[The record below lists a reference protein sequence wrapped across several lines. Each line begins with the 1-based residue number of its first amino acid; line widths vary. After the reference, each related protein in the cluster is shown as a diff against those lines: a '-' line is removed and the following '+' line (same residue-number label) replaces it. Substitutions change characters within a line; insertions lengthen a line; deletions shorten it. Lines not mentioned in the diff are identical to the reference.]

1 VRSRILLL
9 AAAAFAA
16 FAAFPLFPALVCGGA
31 ARAAAPPTLLP
42 VAPLDPG
49 GEDWEGLAQFV
60 RLAQKELGTK
70 RALAEPRLE
79 LGGLTGEDAIVLV
92 HPDGPIEPEELSA
105 FMAAGGR
112 VVLLDDYGTGSGL
125 LAHFGIRRVPLP
137 RRPAQMLRNNPA
149 LAIAE
154 PVGTHA
160 GLRGAAHVVTNHATG
175 LSSPSGTKI
184 LPLLAV
190 RAQGEPDGLLAAEV
204 TVGRGRLLVVG
215 DASIAMNSMLRYP
228 GNRALAS
235 ALIRYAGTKSPL
247 DGHEAHEGT
256 VYILANNAALKGSFV
271 RGPSVASAMRR
282 AFAETIEGLRR
293 GMPPSASYLAAVL
306 MGLSVVLWT
315 GTRAGRTH
323 KPKMPRF
330 VRPIPVAVQGGI
342 AGRAASLCAPGAS
355 RVVAL
360 LELKNALEEQLAVRL
375 GLERAVPHGE
385 LVAKARVR
393 GLLGEESA
401 RELSAL
407 FARLNV
413 LEVMALRGRRAPPWR
428 LRDREVRRIAE
439 RVRDLVATMNA
450 ARHVRV

>member
-1 VRSRILLL
+1 VRARILHL
-9 AAAAFAA
+9 AAAAFM
-16 FAAFPLFPALVCGGA
+16 AFPLFPFVYAGA
-31 ARAAAPPTLLP
+31 ARAAAPRTLL
-42 VAPLDPG
+42 PLDPG

-60 RLAQKELGTK
+60 RLAQKELGPK
-70 RALAEPRLE
+70 RALAEQRLE
-79 LGGLTGEDAIVLV
+79 LGVLRGEDAIIVV
-92 HPDGPIEPEELSA
+92 HPDGPLEAEELSA

-125 LAHFGIRRVPLP
+125 LARFGIRRVPLSRHP
-137 RRPAQMLRNNPA
+137 VQMLRDNPA

-160 GLRGAAHVVTNHATG
+160 GLPGAEHVVTNHATG
-175 LSSPSGTKI
+175 LSTLSGNKI
-184 LPLLAV
+184 LPLLTV

-235 ALIRYAGTKSPL
+235 ALIRYAGTNSPL

-256 VYILANNAALKGSFV
+256 VHILANDVALKGSFV
-271 RGPSVASAMRR
+271 GGPTVAGAMRH
-282 AFAETIEGLRR
+282 AFAETIDALRR

-323 KPKMPRF
+323 KPKLPRF

-375 GLERAVPHGE
+375 ELERAVPHGE
-385 LVAKARVR
+385 LVAKARMR

-401 RELSAL
+401 QELSAL

-413 LEVMALRGRRAPPWR
+413 LEGMALRGRRAPPWR
-428 LRDREVRRIAE
+428 LRPREVKRLAQ